1 MQPIHK
7 HLLIFAKVN
16 KFPNEKEEKVYD
28 QVEDIIR
35 KQAKEKKEKEQK
47 VVTDFMEKLVEKIG
61 MKLIAGPIAK
71 YVSDQ
76 GNIGWTSALLLST
89 SHAAMHIW
97 NEWGT
102 MQLDVYSCKEFD
114 ERLVI
119 AFLKETFDATI
130 IKHRIIN
137 RDGGLNDEEGLKIT
151 EFK

>member
-16 KFPNEKEEKVYD
+16 KFPNEKEEKV
-28 QVEDIIR
+28 
-35 KQAKEKKEKEQK
+35 
-47 VVTDFMEKLVEKIG
+47 VTDFMEKLVEKID

-97 NEWGT
+97 NEWGI
-102 MQLDVYSCKEFD
+102 MQLHIQENVGLYATQVSTKVESFKFTISKKEKF
-114 ERLVI
+114 
-119 AFLKETFDATI
+119 
-130 IKHRIIN
+130 
-137 RDGGLNDEEGLKIT
+137 
-151 EFK
+151 